1 MLQLLFVLFG
11 ILLIFLLTVDIVTAS
26 RQYYASYIIFQFNE
40 FVQNFMLYNMG
51 IIVFDLCWR
60 PKHYNERTLW
70 QLTHNCSILQ
80 PYISNSRTKTKGFDF
95 QYLHINC
102 GYWTFF
108 FFCKQVYLLRFL
120 NLQIISIN
128 IFNLSFLVRILFEN
142 FAANTLL

>member
-40 FVQNFMLYNMG
+40 FAQNFMLYNMG

-95 QYLHINC
+95 QYLNINC

-108 FFCKQVYLLRFL
+108 CFCKQGKRGLFAK
-120 NLQIISIN
+120 
-128 IFNLSFLVRILFEN
+128 IFELTNYFNKHFQFVLFSQNSF
-142 FAANTLL
+142 